1 MRAMFVSSG
10 DENMPLPLENGKPLE
25 NSSPIGS
32 NPDSNGDESSQE
44 IPSTFTD
51 VNVVEEDEKF
61 QLEQRILNLEGEI
74 VSLRHKERSL
84 DEKRREALNKIIDI
98 KGCIRVFSRVR
109 PFLPTDKRRIHQPI
123 SVESEKIVVRSGGSR
138 KEFEFDKVFRQESIQ
153 ENVFAEVEPIIRS
166 ALDGHNVCMLA
177 YGQTGT
183 GKTYTMEGTIE
194 SPGIIPRVLQELFHL
209 SSLDSSASF
218 TFSISMLEVYLG
230 SIRDLLA
237 PRPSSR
243 RYTVSRCNL
252 NIQTDSKGSVEIDG
266 LTEVEISNFTK
277 AKWWYHKGRRVRS
290 TSWTNVNETSSRS
303 HCLTRVSIYR
313 HGDALGGKAEA
324 SKLWMVDLGGS
335 ERLLKTG
342 ATGQTLD
349 EGRAINLS
357 LSALGD
363 VIAALRRKRGH
374 VPYRNSKLT
383 QVLKDSLEL
392 LHFSHFGDIFCDS
405 SSAIL
410 RRIQSVVRSA
420 TGSWNFDL
428 AVDVKK
434 TSCSPSHLGHLNVFK
449 LFILCFF
456 VLNFLGDRSK
466 VLMVVHVSPY
476 EEDVGETTCSC
487 TFAKRAR
494 AAECNRELSEDT
506 KKQREKRIVELVEQ
520 MKEAEEGCT
529 ELRKQIQK
537 ADFLLSEN
545 KRLFVKKYQPLED
558 EETFPITPKENVA
571 EITVTPRN
579 SEKGLKINGTS
590 SVPRFMSSTVASR
603 IRETTAEREI
613 HNRPKSMRSWARSS
627 MQISTSQSNSFD
639 RRFKA
644 QLRTSNKR
652 SRYSETNT
660 VAGDIKYGDDSEIKP
675 SVLQQTKVIAPSDP
689 KPRRPLAHHRRRMSD
704 LL

>member
-1 MRAMFVSSG
+1 MFISTE
-10 DENMPLPLENGKPLE
+10 DEHISLPLANGKVLE

-32 NPDSNGDESSQE
+32 NPDSNDDEPSQD

-51 VNVVEEDEKF
+51 VNVVQEDEKF
-61 QLEQRILNLEGEI
+61 QLEQRILNLEAEI
-74 VSLRHKERSL
+74 ASLRHKERPL
-84 DEKRREALNKIIDI
+84 DEKRRVALNKILDI

-109 PFLPTDKRRIHQPI
+109 PFLPTDKRRTHQPI
-123 SVESEKIVVRSGGSR
+123 SVESKKIVVRSGGNR
-138 KEFEFDKVFRQESIQ
+138 KEFEFDKVFPQESIQ

-166 ALDGHNVCMLA
+166 ALDGHNVCILA

-183 GKTYTMEGTIE
+183 GKTYTMEGTTE

-209 SSLDSSASF
+209 SSLDSLISF

-243 RYTVSRCNL
+243 KYTASRCNL

-303 HCLTRVSIYR
+303 HCLTRINIYR
-313 HGDALGGKAEA
+313 YGDALGGKGEA

-374 VPYRNSKLT
+374 VPYRNSRLT
-383 QVLKDSLEL
+383 QVLKDS
-392 LHFSHFGDIFCDS
+392 
-405 SSAIL
+405 
-410 RRIQSVVRSA
+410 
-420 TGSWNFDL
+420 
-428 AVDVKK
+428 
-434 TSCSPSHLGHLNVFK
+434 
-449 LFILCFF
+449 
-456 VLNFLGDRSK
+456 LGDRSK

-494 AAECNRELSEDT
+494 AAECNRELSEES
-506 KKQREKRIVELVEQ
+506 KKQREKRIAELEEQ

-529 ELRKQIQK
+529 ELNTQIQK
-537 ADFLLSEN
+537 AEFLLSEN
-545 KRLFVKKYQPLED
+545 KRLFMKKYQPLED

-571 EITVTPRN
+571 EVTVTPRN
-579 SEKGLKINGTS
+579 SEKGRKTNVTS

-603 IRETTAEREI
+603 IRETTAEKEI
-613 HNRPKSMRSWARSS
+613 HSRPKGLRSWARSS
-627 MQISTSQSNSFD
+627 MQISGSQSNSFD
-639 RRFKA
+639 RRLKA
-644 QLRTSNKR
+644 QLRSTSNKR
-652 SRYSETNT
+652 SRYSETHT
-660 VAGDIKYGDDSEIKP
+660 IGGDIKCADDSDIKP
-675 SVLQQTKVIAPSDP
+675 SVVPQSKVIAPSDP

>member
-1 MRAMFVSSG
+1 MFYVFFWGLRAMFISTE
-10 DENMPLPLENGKPLE
+10 DENMSLPLENGKTLE

-32 NPDSNGDESSQE
+32 NPDSNDDEPSQE

-51 VNVVEEDEKF
+51 VNVVQEDEKF

-84 DEKRREALNKIIDI
+84 DEKGREALNKILDI

-109 PFLPTDKRRIHQPI
+109 PFVPTDKQRTHQPI

-138 KEFEFDKVFRQESIQ
+138 KEFEFDKVFPQESIQ

-183 GKTYTMEGTIE
+183 GKTYTMEGTTE

-209 SSLDSSASF
+209 SSLDSSISF

-243 RYTVSRCNL
+243 KYTASRCNL

-303 HCLTRVSIYR
+303 HCLTRISIYR
-313 HGDALGGKAEA
+313 YGDALRGKAEA

-363 VIAALRRKRGH
+363 VVAALRRKRGH

-383 QVLKDSLEL
+383 QVLKDS
-392 LHFSHFGDIFCDS
+392 
-405 SSAIL
+405 
-410 RRIQSVVRSA
+410 
-420 TGSWNFDL
+420 
-428 AVDVKK
+428 
-434 TSCSPSHLGHLNVFK
+434 
-449 LFILCFF
+449 
-456 VLNFLGDRSK
+456 LGDRSK

-494 AAECNRELSEDT
+494 AAECNRELSEES
-506 KKQREKRIVELVEQ
+506 KKQREKRIAELEEQ
-520 MKEAEEGCT
+520 MNEAEEGCT
-529 ELRKQIQK
+529 ELRTQIQK

-545 KRLFVKKYQPLED
+545 KRLFVKKYRPLED
-558 EETFPITPKENVA
+558 EETFPITPKENIA

-579 SEKGLKINGTS
+579 SEKGLKTNVTS

-603 IRETTAEREI
+603 IRVTTAEREI
-613 HNRPKSMRSWARSS
+613 HSRPKSVRSWARSS
-627 MQISTSQSNSFD
+627 MQISGSQSNSFD
-639 RRFKA
+639 RRLKA
-644 QLRTSNKR
+644 HLRTSNKR

-660 VAGDIKYGDDSEIKP
+660 IAGDIKYGDDSDIKP
-675 SVLQQTKVIAPSDP
+675 SVVPQSNTIVPSDP

>member
-1 MRAMFVSSG
+1 MFIST
-10 DENMPLPLENGKPLE
+10 ENENISLPLANGKALE

-32 NPDSNGDESSQE
+32 HPDSNDDEPSQE

-51 VNVVEEDEKF
+51 VNVVQEDEKF

-74 VSLRHKERSL
+74 ASLRHKERSL
-84 DEKRREALNKIIDI
+84 DEKRKEALNKILDI

-109 PFLPTDKRRIHQPI
+109 PFLPTDKQRKLQPI
-123 SVESEKIVVRSGGSR
+123 SIESEKIVVRSSGSR
-138 KEFEFDKVFRQESIQ
+138 KEYEFDKVFPQESIQ

-166 ALDGHNVCMLA
+166 ALDGHNVCILA

-183 GKTYTMEGTIE
+183 GKTYTMEGTTE
-194 SPGIIPRVLQELFHL
+194 SPGIIPRVLQELFRL
-209 SSLDSSASF
+209 SSLDGSISF

-243 RYTVSRCNL
+243 KYTASRCNL

-266 LTEVEISNFTK
+266 LTEVDISNFTK

-303 HCLTRVSIYR
+303 HCLTRISIYR
-313 HGDALGGKAEA
+313 YGDALGGKAEA

-363 VIAALRRKRGH
+363 VVAALRRKRGH

-383 QVLKDSLEL
+383 QVLKDSL
-392 LHFSHFGDIFCDS
+392 
-405 SSAIL
+405 
-410 RRIQSVVRSA
+410 
-420 TGSWNFDL
+420 
-428 AVDVKK
+428 
-434 TSCSPSHLGHLNVFK
+434 
-449 LFILCFF
+449 
-456 VLNFLGDRSK
+456 GDRSK
-466 VLMVVHVSPY
+466 VLMVVHISPY

-487 TFAKRAR
+487 NFAKRAR
-494 AAECNRELSEDT
+494 AAECNRELSEES
-506 KKQREKRIVELVEQ
+506 KKQREKRITELEEQ
-520 MKEAEEGCT
+520 MQEAEEGCT
-529 ELRKQIQK
+529 ELRTQIQK
-537 ADFLLSEN
+537 AEFLLSEN

-579 SEKGLKINGTS
+579 SEKGLKANVTG

-613 HNRPKSMRSWARSS
+613 HSRPKSVRSWARSS
-627 MQISTSQSNSFD
+627 MQISGSQSNSFD

-644 QLRTSNKR
+644 HLRTSNKR

-660 VAGDIKYGDDSEIKP
+660 IVGDIKYGDDSDIKP
-675 SVLQQTKVIAPSDP
+675 SVLPQSKTIPPSDP

>member
-1 MRAMFVSSG
+1 
-10 DENMPLPLENGKPLE
+10 
-25 NSSPIGS
+25 
-32 NPDSNGDESSQE
+32 
-44 IPSTFTD
+44 
-51 VNVVEEDEKF
+51 
-61 QLEQRILNLEGEI
+61 
-74 VSLRHKERSL
+74 
-84 DEKRREALNKIIDI
+84 
-98 KGCIRVFSRVR
+98 
-109 PFLPTDKRRIHQPI
+109 
-123 SVESEKIVVRSGGSR
+123 
-138 KEFEFDKVFRQESIQ
+138 
-153 ENVFAEVEPIIRS
+153 
-166 ALDGHNVCMLA
+166 
-177 YGQTGT
+177 
-183 GKTYTMEGTIE
+183 MEGTTE
-194 SPGIIPRVLQELFHL
+194 SPGIILRVLQELFHL
-209 SSLDSSASF
+209 SSLDGSISF

-243 RYTVSRCNL
+243 KYTASRCNI

-303 HCLTRVSIYR
+303 HCLTRISIYR
-313 HGDALGGKAEA
+313 YGDALGGKAEA

-363 VIAALRRKRGH
+363 VIAALRKKRGH

-383 QVLKDSLEL
+383 QVLKDSL
-392 LHFSHFGDIFCDS
+392 
-405 SSAIL
+405 
-410 RRIQSVVRSA
+410 
-420 TGSWNFDL
+420 
-428 AVDVKK
+428 
-434 TSCSPSHLGHLNVFK
+434 
-449 LFILCFF
+449 
-456 VLNFLGDRSK
+456 GDRSK
-466 VLMVVHVSPY
+466 VFMVVHVSPY
-476 EEDVGETTCSC
+476 EEDVGETICSC

-494 AAECNRELSEDT
+494 AAECNRELSEES
-506 KKQREKRIVELVEQ
+506 KKQREKRIAELEEQ

-529 ELRKQIQK
+529 ELRTQIKK

-545 KRLFVKKYQPLED
+545 KSLFMKKYEPVED
-558 EETFPITPKENVA
+558 EETFAIIPKENVA
-571 EITVTPRN
+571 EIAVTPRN
-579 SEKGLKINGTS
+579 SEKGLKTNGTS

-613 HNRPKSMRSWARSS
+613 HSRPKSVRSWARSS
-627 MQISTSQSNSFD
+627 MQISGSQSNSFD

-644 QLRTSNKR
+644 QLRGSNKR

-660 VAGDIKYGDDSEIKP
+660 IAGDIKYGEDSDIKP
-675 SVLQQTKVIAPSDP
+675 SILPQSKTIAPSDP
-689 KPRRPLAHHRRRMSD
+689 KPRRPRAHHRRRMSD